1 MFVPL
6 GIEQF
11 VTPVFTGNTWN
22 YVPSNRDCNFKG
34 VTPGTRRTD
43 EPSEEGSP

>member
-22 YVPSNRDCNFKG
+22 YVPSNLRKAPKRGARKNRAG
-34 VTPGTRRTD
+34 LR
-43 EPSEEGSP
+43 